1 MARRSKYTP
10 ELVRQIC
17 EILAEG
23 NPRRTA
29 CVLAGVSEETFY
41 TWLRAKPEFSE
52 AIKKAEEEAIR
63 RNVGI
68 VQSAAREHWQAAAWW
83 LERKAPDEFGQ
94 RSRQTVEVTGPDG
107 GPVQHEHSIPE
118 SAIIAFAD
126 YLRDGRSGAE
136 AQGEK

>member
-52 AIKKAEEEAIR
+52 AIKTAESEAIR

-68 VQSAAREHWQAAAWW
+68 VQTAAKRHWQAAAWW

-94 RSRQTVEVTGPDG
+94 RSRQTVEVSGPEG

-118 SAIIAFAD
+118 STIIAFAD
-126 YLRDGRSGAE
+126 YLRDGRSGA
-136 AQGEK
+136 

>member
-17 EILAEG
+17 QILAEG

-63 RNVGI
+63 RNVSI
-68 VQSAAREHWQAAAWW
+68 IQSAAREHWQAAAWW